1 MLTRRAFLKTTAAT
15 AAIAGSSNGLA
26 ALQGKR
32 LESNDIPTLV
42 FADENNPRAAVFANS
57 WSRGSTPVPSTTA
70 RDVAGQMGE
79 IDHFCRIHPD
89 GIVFGLT
96 RDSDFFVL
104 EHTAAQRGFSVHY
117 RATHDFRGAVLV
129 HEIDAPQAVALS
141 LNTSLERAGAA
152 WPQMLAS
159 ALPLIARAQGA
170 LTRTRTTVATSYNGA
185 DSGYLVSW
193 MLKATTA
200 SIDGS

>member
-1 MLTRRAFLKTTAAT
+1 MLTRRAFLKSTVAAS
-15 AAIAGSSNGLA
+15 AIAGSTGLA
-26 ALQGKR
+26 ALQSKR
-32 LESNDIPTLV
+32 LESHDIPTLV
-42 FADENNPRAAVFANS
+42 FADENNLQATLFANT
-57 WSRGSTPVPSTTA
+57 WNGSAPLPSATA

-79 IDHFCRIHPD
+79 IDNFCRTHPD

-117 RATHDFRGAVLV
+117 RATHDFRGAALV
-129 HEIDAPQAVALS
+129 HDIDAPHAVALPLS
-141 LNTSLERAGAA
+141 TSLQQARAA

-159 ALPLIARAQGA
+159 ALPLIAQAQGT
-170 LTRTRTTVATSYNGA
+170 LTRAKTTVAATYNRA

-193 MLKATTA
+193 MLKANST
-200 SIDGS
+200 G